1 MTADIAADILVIG
14 AGIAGAS
21 LAAELAPHA
30 SVLLIEAEDMP
41 GYHSTGRSAAFWHET
56 LGGPLVQPLTRA
68 SYPVLEAGGFLKPR
82 ASLEVAE
89 IDGLPLLDKLASEFA
104 GTGVGL
110 TRLDHDGIRQ
120 WVPRARPILVGGMLE
135 STGADID
142 VAGLH
147 GSVLAT
153 FRRAGGMLETGRR
166 IDRVERIDGVWQVQ
180 AGDWHASAP
189 IIVNAAGAWADGFAA
204 MAGARALGIQ
214 PMRRTI
220 AQVRVTTDDVPD
232 HLPLVIDIA
241 GSYYFRP
248 EGPNRLWLCPHDET
262 PVEAGD
268 AAPEEI
274 DVAIAID
281 RFETVTDWKV
291 AAVERKWA
299 GLRSFA
305 PDRLPVYGFDPAVDG
320 FFWFA
325 AQGGIGI
332 QTAPAAAMLG
342 AALLLRQPM
351 PDAVAAIDPA
361 PYAPDRFV
369 ALAQRKPPR

>member
-1 MTADIAADILVIG
+1 MTDDLKVDILVVG

-21 LAAELAPHA
+21 LAADLAPHA
-30 SVLLIEAEDMP
+30 RVSLIEAEDVP

-56 LGGPLVQPLTRA
+56 LGGPLVQPLTTS
-68 SYPVLEAGGFLKPR
+68 SYPVLAAGGFLNPR

-89 IDGLPLLDKLASEFA
+89 EGGLPLLDELAAKFA

-110 TRLDHDGIRQ
+110 TRLDHDGVRQ
-120 WVPRARPILVGGMLE
+120 WVPRARPVLVGGLLE

-147 GSVLAT
+147 ASVLAA
-153 FRRAGGMLETGRR
+153 FRRAGGMLVTGRR
-166 IDRVERIDGVWQVQ
+166 IDRIDRVG
-180 AGDWHASAP
+180 GDWRVRAAAWQATAP
-189 IIVNAAGAWADGFAA
+189 VIVNAAGAWADGLAV
-204 MAGARALGIQ
+204 MAGVRPLGIQ

-232 HLPLVIDIA
+232 TLPLVIDIA

-281 RFETVTDWKV
+281 RFESVTDWKV

-305 PDRLPVYGFDPAVDG
+305 PDRLPVYGFDPVEPG

-325 AQGGIGI
+325 GQGGIGI

-342 AALLLRQPM
+342 AALLLGNALPE
-351 PDAVAAIDPA
+351 PVAAIDPA
-361 PYAPDRFV
+361 PFAPGRFV
-369 ALAQRKPPR
+369 ALAQ

>member
-1 MTADIAADILVIG
+1 MADDLKVDILVVG

-30 SVLLIEAEDMP
+30 RVLLVEAEDVP

-56 LGGPLVQPLTRA
+56 LGGPLVQPLTTA
-68 SYPVLEAGGFLKPR
+68 SYPVLAAGGFLKPR
-82 ASLEVAE
+82 VSLEVAE
-89 IDGLPLLDKLASEFA
+89 EGGVPLLDELAAKFV

-110 TRLDHDGIRQ
+110 TRLDHDGVRQ
-120 WVPRARPILVGGMLE
+120 WVPRARPVLVGGLLE

-147 GSVLAT
+147 ASVLAA
-153 FRRAGGMLETGRR
+153 FRRAGGLMVAGQRIDR
-166 IDRVERIDGVWQVQ
+166 IDRVGIDWLVGAGAWQ
-180 AGDWHASAP
+180 ATAP
-189 IIVNAAGAWADGFAA
+189 IIVNAAGAWADGLAV
-204 MAGARALGIQ
+204 MAGVRPLGIQ

-232 HLPLVIDIA
+232 NLPLVIDIA
-241 GSYYFRP
+241 GTYYFRP

-281 RFETVTDWKV
+281 RFESVTDWKV
-291 AAVERKWA
+291 ATVERKWA

-305 PDRLPVYGFDPAVDG
+305 PDRLPVYGFDPVAPG

-325 AQGGIGI
+325 GQGGVGI

-342 AALLLRQPM
+342 GALLLGTALPE
-351 PDAVAAIDPA
+351 PVAAIDPA
-361 PYAPDRFV
+361 SFAPGRFV
-369 ALAQRKPPR
+369 ALAQ

>member
-1 MTADIAADILVIG
+1 MATPHGRFDIAIIG

-30 SVLLIEAEDMP
+30 RVLLIEAEDMP

-56 LGGPLVQPLTRA
+56 LGGPFIQPLTRA
-68 SYPVLEAGGFLKPR
+68 SYDVLDRGGFLKPR

-89 IDGLPLLDKLASEFA
+89 LEALPLLDKMAADFA

-110 TRLDHDGIRQ
+110 KRLDHDGVRH
-120 WVPRARPILVGGMLE
+120 WVPRARPILVAGLLE

-142 VAGLH
+142 VGGLH
-147 GSVLAT
+147 GSVQAA
-153 FRRAGGMLETGRR
+153 FRRAGGELITSRR
-166 IDRVERIDGVWQVQ
+166 IDAIERSGSDWVLR
-180 AGDWHASAP
+180 AGDWSVAAG
-189 IIVNAAGAWADGFAA
+189 IIVNAAGAWADGVAL
-204 MAGARALGIQ
+204 MAGVRPIGIQ
-214 PMRRTI
+214 PKRRTI
-220 AQVRVTTDDVPD
+220 VQVRVSTDDVPET
-232 HLPLVIDIA
+232 LPLVVDIA

-248 EGPNRLWLCPHDET
+248 EGANRLWLCPHDET
-262 PVEAGD
+262 PVDPCD

-291 AAVERKWA
+291 VAVERKWA

-305 PDRLPVYGFDPAVDG
+305 PDRLPVFGFDPKTPG

-325 AQGGIGI
+325 GQGGIGI
-332 QTAPAAAMLG
+332 QTAPAAALLG
-342 AALLLRQPM
+342 AALILDQAGPAGI
-351 PDAVAAIDPA
+351 DADR
-361 PYAPDRFV
+361 YAPARFG
-369 ALAQRKPPR
+369 

>member
-1 MTADIAADILVIG
+1 MADDLKVDILVIG
-14 AGIAGAS
+14 AGIAGAT

-30 SVLLIEAEDMP
+30 KVLLIEAEDTP

-56 LGGPLVQPLTRA
+56 LGGPLIQLLTKA
-68 SYPVLEAGGFLKPR
+68 SYSALAAGGYLKPR
-82 ASLEVAE
+82 VALEVAE
-89 IDGLPLLDKLASEFA
+89 ADGLPLLDALVDKFA
-104 GTGVGL
+104 GSGTDLIRIDYDGV
-110 TRLDHDGIRQ
+110 RQ
-120 WVPRARPILVGGMLE
+120 WVPRARPVLVGGVLE
-135 STGADID
+135 MMGADID
-142 VAGLH
+142 VAAFH
-147 GSVLAT
+147 ASVLAA
-153 FRRAGGMLETGRR
+153 FRRAGGTLITGKR
-166 IDRVERIDGVWQVQ
+166 IDDITRISGAWQVR
-180 AGDWHASAP
+180 AGAWRAVAP
-189 IIVNAAGAWADGFAA
+189 IIVNAAGAWADGLGQ

-232 HLPLVIDIA
+232 TLPLVIDIA

-268 AAPEEI
+268 AAAEEI

-281 RFETVTDWKV
+281 RFESVTDWKV

-305 PDRLPVYGFDPAVDG
+305 PDRLPVYGFDPVVPG

-325 AQGGIGI
+325 GQGGTGI

-342 AALLLRQPM
+342 GALLLGNAM
-351 PDAVAAIDPA
+351 PEPVAAIDPA
-361 PYAPDRFV
+361 PFAPDRFV
-369 ALAQRKPPR
+369 ALAK